1 MSPGQ
6 LAEKMLNEALINKCQ
21 KGLLLSANTGTAE
34 NLRTAL
40 RWLTEK
46 QDFQMLGSRGVELV
60 YTQLR

>member
-21 KGLLLSANTGTAE
+21 KGLLLSANDGTAD

-40 RWLTEK
+40 KWLTEK